1 MRLVLGLDFVRC
13 DSLGRNYRGLR
24 YFRRINDNELS
35 CLRLFRPTV
44 LGEAKF
50 SALGASLCPFF

>member
-1 MRLVLGLDFVRC
+1 MRLVLGLEFVRS

-44 LGEAKF
+44 LGEAKS